1 MSSFIE
7 WFYYLYARN
16 CVGNSVFFFLLFVV
30 KIFELL
36 IFSYLRS
43 ELSRT
48 FRATFENLHVAAITV
63 FELHS
68 VYSKNLCI
76 PTKNQTKLSET
87 EVDSVKT
94 VPCGT
99 SATLVQLKKVKTYN
113 MLHIISE
120 FYTWYIE
127 IACRLSL
134 QFSQLLLI
142 SSSFI
147 LLLVSSSEQSSL
159 DNSIRH
165 IHLLVYIFGISW
177 PVNRNKIKRICTK
190 WSSGNDTSKPFRS
203 RCKKRAR

>member
-68 VYSKNLCI
+68 VYTKNFCF

-99 SATLVQLKKVKTYN
+99 SATLVQLKKVKTYYVRVLYLIHRN
-113 MLHIISE
+113 SLSSVFAILPAAFNIIL
-120 FYTWYIE
+120 FH
-127 IACRLSL
+127 
-134 QFSQLLLI
+134 
-142 SSSFI
+142 SFTCF
-147 LLLVSSSEQSSL
+147 V
-159 DNSIRH
+159 
-165 IHLLVYIFGISW
+165 V
-177 PVNRNKIKRICTK
+177 
-190 WSSGNDTSKPFRS
+190 
-203 RCKKRAR
+203 